1 MPTSFPRTWRAALA
15 LAAAVSVPTAAL
27 ASTAANT
34 AITNTATVHFNDAGG
49 NPQTPITASATVT
62 VTLVPS
68 AVLLSSP
75 VDQTIAM
82 GTSATL
88 SYTITGTANGPD
100 TYKLGVTAN
109 ASNLSAVTPTF
120 PANVTLGGTTLANP
134 ANPGDGSITVPYDGV
149 AALTSVNGIAPG
161 ATIVIGG
168 NVYTVA
174 AAGIAKNSAANT
186 ATITLTS
193 AITGTVAVPAGSVVG
208 EQKTFTVTVP
218 SGTVTSGNSGT
229 QTVSTTATS
238 TTTPNPATPQAT
250 PTVVTVNRP
259 ALSVQ
264 KLVSTDNGV
273 TFLATGSA
281 APNTV
286 LIYKI
291 IATNSGSSAAQ
302 AVTFTDVVPA
312 YLTYQ
317 GGSGKYATSSATTY
331 AAATALTEGSGGYT
345 YTAGTSTI
353 DFNPGGATGT
363 VAAGGVL
370 VLFYQAKIN

>member
-1 MPTSFPRTWRAALA
+1 MPTCRSWLAA
-15 LAAAVSVPTAAL
+15 LAAAIALAAAPATSR

-34 AITNTATVHFNDAGG
+34 TITNTATVHYNDAGG
-49 NPQTPITASATVT
+49 NPQAAVTASASVT

-75 VDQTIAM
+75 ANQAIAM

-88 SYTITGTANGPD
+88 TYTVTGTANGPD
-100 TYKLGVTAN
+100 AYTLAVN
-109 ASNLSAVTPTF
+109 ATPSNLSAVTPTF
-120 PANVTLGGTTLANP
+120 PANVALGGTTLAAT
-134 ANPGDGSITVPYDGV
+134 ANPGDTSITVPYDGV
-149 AALTSVNGIAPG
+149 AALTNVNGIAPG

-174 AAGIAKNSAANT
+174 AAGIAKSAGTNT

-193 AITGTVAVPAGSVVG
+193 GISGVAVAAGAIVG

-218 SGTVTSGNSGT
+218 SGTVTTGNSGT
-229 QTVSTTATS
+229 QTVSATATS
-238 TTTPNPATPQAT
+238 TSTPNPAMTQAT
-250 PTVVTVNRP
+250 PTVITVSRP
-259 ALSVQ
+259 VLTVQ

-273 TFLATGSA
+273 TFNATGT
-281 APNTV
+281 APPSTV

-291 IATNSGSSAAQ
+291 VATNSGTSAAQ
-302 AVTFTDVVPA
+302 SVEFSDVVPA

-317 GGSGKYATSSATTY
+317 TGSGRYATSTATAY
-331 AAATALTEGSGGYT
+331 GAATALTEGSGGYT
-345 YTAGTSTI
+345 YNATTAAL
-353 DFNPGGATGT
+353 DYNPGGATGT